1 LRLDTTASG
10 PAGPAGDT
18 LVPTPNVAIPAWSAP
33 PNAAQ
38 PNGQRLDTLD
48 GRFQSASKQIGN
60 FLWNV
65 HAVNVGGFSRWRLYK
80 LPAAGTRVLFSRTP
94 TTSGCA
100 NADHLF
106 NPSIDTNSASTSAPA
121 FVTAT
126 RTCPSQPAAGR
137 AAQLIFRGPNS
148 SDRGWAV
155 TNVQTS
161 AKQFATDFFGTPCNE
176 INGRFSCRWGDYS
189 STQIDPSN
197 TSRAWGFNEL
207 ITGITQSEWETRGAL
222 VGP

>member
-1 LRLDTTASG
+1 M
-10 PAGPAGDT
+10 
-18 LVPTPNVAIPAWSAP
+18 
-33 PNAAQ
+33 
-38 PNGQRLDTLD
+38 
-48 GRFQSASKQIGN
+48 
-60 FLWNV
+60 
-65 HAVNVGGFSRWRLYK
+65 GGFSRWRLYK
-80 LPAAGTRVLFSRTP
+80 LPTTGTKVLFSRTP

-106 NPSIDTNSASTSAPA
+106 NPSIDTNSASTSALA

-161 AKQFATDFFGTPCNE
+161 ARQFATDTFGTPCNE
-176 INGRFSCRWGDYS
+176 IDRRFSCRWGDYS

-197 TSRAWGFNEL
+197 TSRAWGFNQL
-207 ITGITQSEWETRGAL
+207 ITGSLPSDWEARGAL